1 MDSEPRSRQAQLFK
15 RLKHSEPQCQRDQYP
30 TISLALLYLS
40 LITAIL
46 NTGCAAMDHAI
57 HHLPTDEELASLRH
71 SKSQRDRTDPKPQ
84 LSSTSTPPSPESA
97 PTLFPSDVMAKLEV
111 TMNNGDPADIYYPN
125 LKQPTTQTLRFPI
138 ALFLQG
144 LNVDKAHYSRYAQ
157 QVARYGFI
165 VVIPNHR
172 TSIRGRDELFA
183 QVGQVPDT
191 LELAR
196 TLTADRTSPLFDR
209 IDASQLVLLGHSHG
223 GMMGLDA
230 VRGACDVPFCIGEY
244 SLPDELKAAVFFG
257 TSLWEN
263 GEYLSINNTSIPV
276 ALIAGDRDSLI
287 AIEETRQTY
296 AHIISP
302 PRALITLAGVNH
314 YGLTNVNNP
323 PGSPSEVNPPQVDQ
337 TASIDAIARWSGLF
351 LRAHTWDD
359 PHARNAIYRFTPDTH
374 TTDSI
379 PTTIDS
385 QPRKSL
391 ESRSSRRWI
400 E

>member
-1 MDSEPRSRQAQLFK
+1 MDIESRSRQAQPAQPLK
-15 RLKHSEPQCQRDQYP
+15 RLKPSEPQRQRDRYP
-30 TISLALLYLS
+30 TIPLALLC

-46 NTGCAAMDHAI
+46 NAGCASLDRAI
-57 HHLPTDEELASLRH
+57 HRLPTDKELASLRDSESRRVTGADSEPRH
-71 SKSQRDRTDPKPQ
+71 A
-84 LSSTSTPPSPESA
+84 STRNPPSPAPA
-97 PTLFPSDVMAKLEV
+97 PTHFPSDVMAKLEV

-125 LKQPTTQTLRFPI
+125 LKQPEAKTLRLPI

-165 VVIPNHR
+165 VVVPNHR
-172 TSIRGRDELFA
+172 TSVRGRDELFA

-196 TLTADRTSPLFDR
+196 TLTADRSSPLFDH
-209 IDASQLVLLGHSHG
+209 IDPSKLVLLGHSHG

-263 GEYLSINNTSIPV
+263 GEYLAIDNTSIPV

-296 AHIISP
+296 AQIVSP
-302 PRALITLAGVNH
+302 PRALISLAGVNH
-314 YGLTNVNNP
+314 YGLTNVDNP
-323 PGSPSEVNPPQVDQ
+323 PGSPSEVNSPQVDQ

-351 LRAHTWDD
+351 LRAHAWDD
-359 PHARNAIYRFTPDTH
+359 PRARSAIYHFDPDTH
-374 TTDSI
+374 TVDSI

-385 QPRKSL
+385 QLRKP
-391 ESRSSRRWI
+391 
-400 E
+400 

>member
-1 MDSEPRSRQAQLFK
+1 
-15 RLKHSEPQCQRDQYP
+15 
-30 TISLALLYLS
+30 
-40 LITAIL
+40 
-46 NTGCAAMDHAI
+46 
-57 HHLPTDEELASLRH
+57 
-71 SKSQRDRTDPKPQ
+71 
-84 LSSTSTPPSPESA
+84 
-97 PTLFPSDVMAKLEV
+97 MAKLEV

-125 LKQPTTQTLRFPI
+125 VKRPAAQTLRFPI

-172 TSIRGRDELFA
+172 TSVRGRDELFA

-196 TLTADRTSPLFDR
+196 SLNTDRSSPLFDR
-209 IDASQLVLLGHSHG
+209 IDPTKLVLLGHSHG

-230 VRGACDVPFCIGEY
+230 VRSACDVPFCIGEY

-263 GEYLSINNTSIPV
+263 GEYLAIDNTSIPV

-287 AIEETRQTY
+287 SIEETRQTY
-296 AHIISP
+296 TQIVSP
-302 PRALITLAGVNH
+302 PRAFIALTGVNH
-314 YGLTNVNNP
+314 YGLTDVDNP

-351 LRAHTWDD
+351 LRAHTWND
-359 PHARNAIYRFTPDTH
+359 PRARSTVYQFDPEMH
-374 TTDSI
+374 TTDPVI
-379 PTTIDS
+379 TTIDS
-385 QPRKSL
+385 QLRDP
-391 ESRSSRRWI
+391 
-400 E
+400 